1 MTALSGKN
9 STTFVSRYFSLKTAI
24 RKISSLL
31 FILLGFIPLLFVL
44 FTTLKKKEIRHR
56 MENEL
61 AVRKLQTIV
70 LPESDVIWM
79 DKHEIWVN
87 NSMFDIKT
95 KNLENGF
102 YTFTGLYDEEE
113 TILLEKEKNA
123 GGKNNE
129 QNKLLAQLFKCL
141 PGFCNQHSEMQTPIP
156 EHDCYNFLISPT
168 PINQFREILTPPPQV
183 C

>member
-1 MTALSGKN
+1 MTALSVKN
-9 STTFVSRYFSLKTAI
+9 SATFVFRCFSLKPAI
-24 RKISSLL
+24 QKISSLL

-102 YTFTGLYDEEE
+102 YTFTGLYDDEE

-141 PGFCNQHSEMQTPIP
+141 PGFCNQYDERQNVLP
-156 EHDCYNFLISPT
+156 EHDCYCPLISQTPT
-168 PINQFREILTPPPQV
+168 NQFREIITPPPQV
-183 C
+183 S